1 MLCVFSLYCDYS
13 TWGNCVSQKSRV
25 CGAESGVCHL
35 RAGLAAEVVV
45 QGSSPCLL
53 HECPP
58 NKSCFSRL
66 VKPSRAWLAVT
77 VSTKSESK
85 V

>member
-1 MLCVFSLYCDYS
+1 M
-13 TWGNCVSQKSRV
+13 SQKSRV